1 MRDGSIHGEDSP
13 NLSKQATNFRVNCQI
28 IELKKTMTFWDKNL
42 DLFRSNNYI
51 FVLAKKTN
59 LSDLRAGS
67 MMRDGPWQVGPLPK
81 AFSNNN
87 SDPPLISSNL
97 PQLWPFCP
105 AFSST
110 CSVKGYPE
118 HQLTPLVT
126 QLLKS
131 KIAKF
136 PKTRRPDQIFVF
148 YQLIEGGWSWSWR
161 IFSIVNDH
169 VNCKSN
175 IPRSRPS

>member
-13 NLSKQATNFRVNCQI
+13 NLSKQEINFRVNCQI
-28 IELKKTMTFWDKNL
+28 IELKKPW
-42 DLFRSNNYI
+42 LFEIRIWICSGPI
-51 FVLAKKTN
+51 FKFLCLQITN
-59 LSDLRAGS
+59 LVDLRAGS
-67 MMRDGPWQVGPLPK
+67 MMRDGPWQVCPLPK

-97 PQLWPFCP
+97 PQLWPFYP

-118 HQLTPLVT
+118 HQLTPPVT

-136 PKTRRPDQIFVF
+136 PKSRRLDQIFVF